1 MQPLLCILG
10 CLGLALAT
18 PTKNY
23 NATTPPTITNTATI
37 THAST
42 LSSSSSSSTSH
53 PSSTHCPILI
63 ENTPWLLTN
72 ITHFVPSLP
81 SQNNSNSNSTSSSS
95 FSAYSAFIS
104 FHFRDTNP
112 GLELETQ
119 CFRTLPKRSETN
131 PGTYSP
137 CEDGRVRFAYA
148 AAAAAAGEGE
158 EEKLKVG
165 RVHRDD
171 W

>member
-1 MQPLLCILG
+1 MQPILCILAL
-10 CLGLALAT
+10 LGLAFAA

-23 NATTPPTITNTATI
+23 NATTPPTGTNTATI
-37 THAST
+37 THASI
-42 LSSSSSSSTSH
+42 LSSSSSTSSST

-63 ENTPWLLTN
+63 ENHPWLLTN

-81 SQNNSNSNSTSSSS
+81 SQNHSNSTSSSS
-95 FSAYSAFIS
+95 SSPSSAFIS
-104 FHFRDTNP
+104 FHFRDTNQ
-112 GLELETQ
+112 GLELETR

-131 PGTYSP
+131 PGTYFP
-137 CEDGRVRFAYA
+137 CEDGRVRFAYV
-148 AAAAAAGEGE
+148 AGEE
-158 EEKLKVG
+158 LKVG